1 MIRFLKICL
10 IQLSI
15 LLFVQVSF
23 GQILG
28 SSSNIFTSNSSS
40 SKSTPSS
47 AKTTSTS
54 SKKKTTPAKPKTIS
68 ATTKSKSSA
77 AKSSN
82 ESATVK
88 KSSKS
93 STAKTERSK
102 FVAARPRTSLE
113 STNDIAITV
122 GSPTTG
128 NFDDMFEQA
137 IEEGNIARDER
148 NYQVAERAYRRSQAL
163 KPKDG
168 RWIYGL
174 GNIFSDQ
181 QRWDEAEKAYR
192 AAIDLEPNSPEAHI
206 ALSFVLSQPVS
217 GANLS
222 ERFEEAEKLARKS
235 ISLDSSS
242 PVAFDQLGVSL
253 EMSGRIGDETRS
265 SYLKAIELDPTYAI
279 AYAHLGRLYRRNG
292 KVNESQAAY
301 RNAIQLAADIPTM
314 ILVAEVF
321 QSQQKFTES
330 EQLLRRALK
339 VDSKNPTALYL
350 LGRALTIR
358 SSFDEAESV
367 LKKSLEVS
375 PNSFVPYSILGSLYS
390 RKGRFDDSE
399 KTLKQALRV
408 ASIGEKKQ
416 LAQEFSKLGDDLMKI
431 SRTNDAIRVFKQALE
446 IDNGNSQLLNKLSN
460 AQKYKN

>member
-1 MIRFLKICL
+1 MIRYLKICL

-28 SSSNIFTSNSSS
+28 SSNNIFTTN
-40 SKSTPSS
+40 SKSNVS
-47 AKTTSTS
+47 AT
-54 SKKKTTPAKPKTIS
+54 KKKTTVAKKSTS
-68 ATTKSKSSA
+68 TSTK
-77 AKSSN
+77 AKSSSVKPSR
-82 ESATVK
+82 ELATAK
-88 KSSKS
+88 KTSKPT
-93 STAKTERSK
+93 TAKTEKSK
-102 FVAARPRTSLE
+102 FVAVRQRTNLRQPQNNIS
-113 STNDIAITV
+113 ITV
-122 GSPTTG
+122 GIPTSG
-128 NFDDMFEQA
+128 NFDEMFEQA
-137 IEEGNIARDER
+137 IDEGNIARDER
-148 NYQVAERAYRRSQAL
+148 NYQAAEKAYRKSQAL

-192 AAIDLEPNSPEAHI
+192 AAIELEPNSPEAHI

-222 ERFEEAEKLARKS
+222 ERFDEAEKLARKS
-235 ISLDSSS
+235 LSLDSKS
-242 PVAFDQLGVSL
+242 PVGYDQLGVSL
-253 EMSGRIGDETRS
+253 EMRGMIGDETRIA
-265 SYLKAIELDPTYAI
+265 YLKAIELDSTYAL

-292 KVNESQAAY
+292 KISESSAAY
-301 RNAIQLAADIPTM
+301 TQAIKLAADIPTM

-339 VDSKNPTALYL
+339 VDPKNPTALYL
-350 LGRALTIR
+350 LGRALSIR

-375 PNSFVPYSILGSLYS
+375 PNSFVPYSILSSLYS

-399 KTLKQALRV
+399 KTLKQALKV

-416 LAQEFSKLGDDLMKI
+416 LAQEFSRLGDDFMKI
-431 SRTNDAIRVFKQALE
+431 NRTNDAIRVFKQALE
-446 IDNGNSQLLNKLSN
+446 IDNGNSQFLNKLAN